1 MIKKVEIFNFIG
13 PEFFSAIYKKVNG
26 DERKLLGKLHVKDQK
41 FFAGGELKGNR
52 DHLLECI
59 DVNVL
64 KQIQKDGGD
73 EKRAWR
79 SIPLNLDPSVKG
91 QGCLL
96 SLKVNGVE
104 LIEKGESNAV
114 AA

>member
-1 MIKKVEIFNFIG
+1 MKDVMIVGYVEIDGIRT
-13 PEFFSAIYKKVNG
+13 FS
-26 DERKLLGKLHVKDQK
+26 DEVMRVVW
-41 FFAGGELKGNR
+41 E
-52 DHLLECI
+52 
-59 DVNVL
+59 
-64 KQIQKDGGD
+64 QIQKDGGD

-104 LIEKGESNAV
+104 LIEKGESNAI

>member
-1 MIKKVEIFNFIG
+1 MIKKVEIFNYIG
-13 PEFFSAIYKKVNG
+13 QGFFSAVYKKVNG
-26 DERKLLGKLHVKDQK
+26 DERKLLGKLHVKDEK

-64 KQIQKDGGD
+64 RQIQKDGGS
-73 EKRAWR
+73 WR
-79 SIPLNLDPSVKG
+79 SIQLNNLI
-91 QGCLL
+91 
-96 SLKVNGVE
+96 SLKVKGEE
-104 LIEKGESNAV
+104 LVKKGESNAI

>member
-13 PEFFSAIYKKVNG
+13 PEFFSAVYKKVNG
-26 DERKLLGKLHVKDQK
+26 DERKLLGKLHVKDEK

-59 DVNVL
+59 DVNIL
-64 KQIQKDGGD
+64 KKVGD
-73 EKRAWR
+73 PKRAWR
-79 SIPLNLDPSVKG
+79 SIQLNNLI
-91 QGCLL
+91 
-96 SLKVNGVE
+96 SLKVKGEE
-104 LIEKGESNAV
+104 LVKKGESNAV

>member
-1 MIKKVEIFNFIG
+1 MKKEYLLEKIG
-13 PEFFSAIYKKVNG
+13 PEFFSAIFTKANG
-26 DERKLLGKLHVKDQK
+26 EKRTILGKLHVKDQK

-79 SIPLNLDPSVKG
+79 SIPLNLDPDVKG

-104 LIEKGESNAV
+104 LIEKGESNAI

>member
-1 MIKKVEIFNFIG
+1 MIKKVEIFNYIG
-13 PEFFSAIYKKVNG
+13 QGFFSAVYKKVNG
-26 DERKLLGKLHVKDQK
+26 DERKLLGKLHVKDEK

-64 KQIQKDGGD
+64 RQIQKDGGD

-79 SIPLNLDPSVKG
+79 SIPLNLDPNVKG

-104 LIEKGESNAV
+104 LIKNGDRNAI

>member
-1 MIKKVEIFNFIG
+1 MKKKDLLNKIG
-13 PEFFSAIYKKVNG
+13 TEFFSAIFIKKNG
-26 DERKLLGKLHVKDQK
+26 EERKILAKLHVKDQK
-41 FFAGGELKGNR
+41 FFAGGELKGKR

-104 LIEKGESNAV
+104 LIEKGESNAI